1 MTTYEV
7 DSARGPMPMRGDAFS
22 GALLVLGA
30 AALFV
35 GTLFYARLTP
45 QLGLPALPA
54 ERAQALAD
62 ALSLG
67 AQRLALAGGSAFLGD
82 CLLLAACIALA
93 SRGRRPASDLESAGW
108 ALMAVSVAIAMVFDS
123 MTAALFWPLAQDSD
137 PAPFLAFKAWFD
149 FLFAAGNVPFGVG
162 FIVVLWADARARFA
176 SHAEAAFVIRL
187 RRRRRSG
194 GQWAWLR
201 DRRLAHAAG
210 HRPDCHVRMCHSG
223 RARRPDRPACANR
236 GALRASL
243 GPRST
248 SLDQSPPPEQFPI
261 ATGPLAPGRAHA
273 SLRSRP
279 LPARP

>member
-1 MTTYEV
+1 MTAFEV
-7 DSARGPMPMRGDAFS
+7 DSARGPMRMRGDAFS
-22 GALLVLGA
+22 GALLALGA

-62 ALSLG
+62 TLSLG

-93 SRGRRPASDLESAGW
+93 SRGRPASDLESAGW
-108 ALMAVSVAIAMVFDS
+108 ALMSVSVAIAMVFDS

-162 FIVVLWADARARFA
+162 FIVVLWADARAGSPLMPKPLSLFGFA
-176 SHAEAAFVIRL
+176 VGGAAAVSGLGYATDVLHVPLVIGL
-187 RRRRRSG
+187 TVTFG
-194 GQWAWLR
+194 CVI
-201 DRRLAHAAG
+201 LAALG
-210 HRPDCHVRMCHSG
+210 VRIAR
-223 RARRPDRPACANR
+223 RAR
-236 GALRASL
+236 
-243 GPRST
+243 
-248 SLDQSPPPEQFPI
+248 I
-261 ATGPLAPGRAHA
+261 AER
-273 SLRSRP
+273 
-279 LPARP
+279 